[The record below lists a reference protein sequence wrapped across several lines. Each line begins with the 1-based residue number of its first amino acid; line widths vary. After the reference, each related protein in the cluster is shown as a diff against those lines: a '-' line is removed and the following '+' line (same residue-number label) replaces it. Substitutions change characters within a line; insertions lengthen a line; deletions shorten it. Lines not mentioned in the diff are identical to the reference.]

1 MSDLIA
7 AVATGSAVSAICV
20 IRLSGDGAVDTAGRL
35 FAPADGRP
43 LADHGD
49 RQLIYGTLR
58 DRMGQTLDLCLCTVS
73 RAPRSYTGEDTAELQ
88 LHGSPVLAAQTLEEL
103 FALGARQALP
113 GEFTK
118 RAFLNGKMDL
128 TGAEAVIDLIE
139 SETPAAVRNAAGQ
152 LSGAVFRRS
161 EAAYRIL
168 TDMAAHFQAA
178 VDWPDEDV
186 PPFELEAYAGTLE
199 TVAGDLESLLDTY
212 GRGRV
217 LRSGIRC
224 VILGRPNV
232 GKSSLLNAL
241 AGYER
246 VIVTPE
252 AGTTRDTV
260 EERVAVGGILLRL
273 TDTAGVRAGETDAER
288 QGVLRA
294 LEAAETAELVLAVF
308 DGSEPMTEEDEQV
321 LRTAAGRN
329 TVAVV
334 NKCDLPRKLDA
345 GRIEDTLGQAVELSA
360 VAGTG
365 LDRLEAAVSEK
376 LPKGGGAPQGEI
388 LTNARQAEAVSRALE
403 SVREAGLAARTGM
416 TPDAVLIGLEDA
428 MEALAQLTG
437 RSVTEDVTDSIFR
450 RFCVGK

>member
-20 IRLSGDGAVDTAGRL
+20 IRLSGDGAAETAGRL
-35 FAPADGRP
+35 FRPLDGRP
-43 LADHGD
+43 LASHED
-49 RQLIYGTLR
+49 RKLVFGELR
-58 DRMGQTLDLCLCTVS
+58 DREGRMLDLCLCTVS
-73 RAPRSYTGEDTAELQ
+73 RAPHSYTGEDTAELQ

-128 TGAEAVIDLIE
+128 TSAEAVIDLIE

-152 LSGAVFRRS
+152 LSGAVFRRA
-161 EAAYRIL
+161 EAVYRVL

-186 PPFELEAYAGTLE
+186 PPFELAAYAETLRTAE
-199 TVAGDLESLLDTY
+199 GDLSALLDTY

-217 LRSGIRC
+217 LRSGLRC

-260 EERVAVGGILLRL
+260 EERVALGGVLLRL
-273 TDTAGVRAGETDAER
+273 TDTAGVRAGESDAER
-288 QGVLRA
+288 QGVRRA

-308 DGSEPMTEEDEQV
+308 DGSEPLTEEDRQV
-321 LRTAAGRN
+321 LAAAAGRR
-329 TVAVV
+329 TIPVI

-345 GRIEDTLGQAVELSA
+345 GPVEAALGPAAEVSA
-360 VAGTG
+360 VTG
-365 LDRLEAAVSEK
+365 EGLAALEKAVTDRF
-376 LPKGGGAPQGEI
+376 PGGADVPQGEI

-403 SVREAGLAARTGM
+403 SVREAGEAARSGM
-416 TPDAVLIGLEDA
+416 TPDAVLTGLEDA
-428 MEALAQLTG
+428 MEALARLTG

>member
-1 MSDLIA
+1 MGDLIA
-7 AVATGSAVSAICV
+7 AAATGNAVAAICV
-20 IRLSGDGAVDTAGRL
+20 IRLSGDGAATVAGRL
-35 FAPADGRP
+35 FAPMDGRP
-43 LADHGD
+43 LEEHAD
-49 RQLIYGTLR
+49 RKLVYGTLR
-58 DRMGQTLDLCLCTVS
+58 DRQGRTLDLCLCTVS
-73 RAPRSYTGEDTAELQ
+73 RAPNSYTGEDTAELQ

-118 RAFLNGKMDL
+118 RAFLNGKLDL
-128 TGAEAVIDLIE
+128 TSAEAVIDLIE

-152 LSGAVFRRS
+152 LGGAVFRRA
-161 EAAYRIL
+161 EAVYGTL

-186 PPFELEAYAGTLE
+186 PPFALEAYGRTLE
-199 TVAGDLESLLDTY
+199 AAERDLRALLDTY
-212 GRGRV
+212 ARGRV
-217 LRSGIRC
+217 LRGGMRC

-260 EERVAVGGILLRL
+260 EERVTLGGILLRL

-288 QGVLRA
+288 QGVRRA
-294 LEAAETAELVLAVF
+294 LEAAETAELVFAVF
-308 DGSEPMTEEDEQV
+308 DGSEPLTEEDEQV
-321 LRTAAGRN
+321 LRAAAGRN
-329 TVAVV
+329 AVAVV
-334 NKCDLPRKLDA
+334 NKCDLPAVLDA
-345 GRIEDTLGQAVELSA
+345 GRIESALGPVIRVSA
-360 VAGTG
+360 ETG
-365 LDRLEAAVSEK
+365 EGLERLEQAVSEK
-376 LPKGGGAPQGEI
+376 LPGTADAPQGEI
-388 LTNARQAEAVSRALE
+388 LTNARQAGAVSRALE
-403 SVREAGLAARTGM
+403 SVRDARRAAGSGM
-416 TPDAVLIGLEDA
+416 TPDAVLLSLEDA
-428 MEALAQLTG
+428 MEALARLTG